1 MTTATYSYE
10 AEECL
15 RKLML
20 KHGVL
25 RMTIQFT
32 PVKPVE
38 WIDIQTTVM
47 SRAIADEM
55 DKLVLKTLTQSV
67 PNV

>member
-1 MTTATYSYE
+1 MITATYSYE

-25 RMTIQFT
+25 RMTIQFS
-32 PVKPVE
+32 PVNPVE
-38 WIDIQTTVM
+38 WIDIHDIQ
-47 SRAIADEM
+47 SQAIADEM
-55 DKLVLKTLTQSV
+55 DKLILETLTQ
-67 PNV
+67 PMINA